1 MKKKRNAMRVVCLAL
16 IAAAL
21 ATLGLAGSASAK
33 LVKEFTRFQQCPW
46 TTAEAFKCIYAVTE
60 SGEVILGN
68 KTVKIE
74 SPVVIQGSYKKPVA
88 NVSGFIGATNGETL
102 TKVKQNVPGGLLGIV
117 PPEKSGALVK
127 ALSKF
132 FFENGLTGVTSTLE
146 LAQSASNITVNE
158 LNLTEKEGVAMKLPV
173 RVHLENPFLGKSC
186 YVGSSGSPITWELT
200 AGTTNPAKPNNPITG
215 NTGIINL
222 LEGGRVLAL
231 KENSLV
237 DNNWSAPTASGCGG
251 ILSFL
256 VNPIIN
262 LQVGLSSPKGKNT
275 AILNNTIYLA
285 NAAAVKK
292 NDTDNP

>member
-1 MKKKRNAMRVVCLAL
+1 MKGKRHTTRVVCAVMVS
-16 IAAAL
+16 AAF

-33 LVKEFTRFQQCPW
+33 LVGEFTKFQQCPW
-46 TTAEAFKCIYAVTE
+46 TATGAFKCIYAVTE

-68 KTVKIE
+68 KTVKVE
-74 SPVVIQGSYKKPVA
+74 KPVVIQGAYKKPVS
-88 NVSGFIGATNGETL
+88 NVSEFIGATNGETL

-117 PPEKSGALVK
+117 PPEKSPALVV

-146 LAQSASNITVNE
+146 LAQSASNIRVNE
-158 LNLTEKEGVAMKLPV
+158 LALTEKEGVAMKLPV

-186 YVGSSGSPITWELT
+186 FVGSSGSPLQWELT
-200 AGTTNPAKPNNPITG
+200 AGTTSPAKPNSPITG
-215 NTGIINL
+215 NTGEIEL
-222 LEGGRVLAL
+222 LEGGRMLRL
-231 KENSLV
+231 KGNSLV

-262 LQVGLSSPKGKNT
+262 LQVGLPAAKGRNT
-275 AILNNTIYLA
+275 AKLNNTIYLA
-285 NAAAVKK
+285 NASAVKK
-292 NDTDNP
+292 HDEANP